1 MLGNLWRLCW
11 RALFL
16 REDAYEEMR
25 DTPGPFGRGLL
36 FIILLGAIVAAI
48 GVVGASLEWATTPDM
63 GQLGQAVMQSWMQGP
78 WVKDIPPEALP
89 EVKQTFDTVFSMI
102 KNFTPNPVM
111 GLINIVLN
119 PVGLIIAWLV
129 YGLLA
134 HLFARLLGGRGSLEQ
149 TYGTTAL
156 AVSPVALNVFKVLPY
171 VQIGGLAIWGTV
183 CNYLAIKSAHQ
194 LSPARAFWATVLP
207 FVVLFL
213 LFIIVG
219 LLGVLAFGA
228 FFSSL
233 VQGGI
238 Q

>member
-36 FIILLGAIVAAI
+36 FIIILGAIVAAI
-48 GVVGASLEWATTPDM
+48 GVVGATLEWATTPDM
-63 GQLGQAVMQSWMQGP
+63 GQLGQAVMQSWMKGP
-78 WVKDIPPEALP
+78 WVQDIPPEALSS
-89 EVKQTFDTVFSMI
+89 VQQIFDSTFNI
-102 KNFTPNPVM
+102 AKNFTPNPVM
-111 GLINIVLN
+111 GLANIVLN
-119 PVGLIIAWLV
+119 PLGLIIAWLV

-134 HLFARLLGGRGSLEQ
+134 HLFARLLGGQGRLEQ

-171 VQIGGLAIWGTV
+171 VQIGGLAVWGTV

-213 LFIIVG
+213 LLIIVS
-219 LLGVLAFGA
+219 LLGALIFGA
-228 FFSSL
+228 FFASL

>member
-48 GVVGASLEWATTPDM
+48 GLVGATLEWATTPDI

-78 WVKDIPPEALP
+78 WVQGIPPEDLSY
-89 EVKQTFDTVFSMI
+89 VRQIFDTTFNVM

-119 PVGLIIAWLV
+119 PLGLVIVWLV

-134 HLFARLLGGRGSLEQ
+134 HLFARLLGGQASLGQ

-171 VQIGGLAIWGTV
+171 VQIGGLAVWGTV

-213 LFIIVG
+213 LIIIVTI
-219 LLGVLAFGA
+219 FGA
-228 FFSSL
+228 LIFGTFFASL

>member
-16 REDAYEEMR
+16 QEDAYEEMR

-36 FIILLGAIVAAI
+36 FIILLGAIVAAV
-48 GVVGASLEWATTPDM
+48 GVVGATLEWATTPNM
-63 GQLGQAVMQSWMQGP
+63 AQLGQAVMQSWMQGP
-78 WVKDIPPEALP
+78 WVQEMPPEALSY
-89 EVKQTFDTVFSMI
+89 VQQIFDTTFNVI

-119 PVGLIIAWLV
+119 PLGLVIAWLV

-134 HLFARLLGGRGSLEQ
+134 HLFARLLGGQGSLEQ
-149 TYGTTAL
+149 TYGCTAL

-171 VQIGGLAIWGTV
+171 VQIGGLALWGTV

-213 LFIIVG
+213 LFIIVV

-228 FFSSL
+228 FFSNL